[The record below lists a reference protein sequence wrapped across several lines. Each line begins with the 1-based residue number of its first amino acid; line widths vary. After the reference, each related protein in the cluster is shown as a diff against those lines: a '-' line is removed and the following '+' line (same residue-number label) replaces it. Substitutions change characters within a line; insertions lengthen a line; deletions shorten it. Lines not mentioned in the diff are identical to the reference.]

1 MPLDVW
7 RARTVVE
14 APEPRVMEEPGASVW
29 PEIMYW
35 DCAFGVMVWSFIVIT
50 AGPLGLVGAVGKA
63 NAEVV
68 RIWEPAAFVVASI
81 TAGRWTVEEMMAP
94 WALVEVIIVGRD
106 AETEAVERLVKRTV
120 LPCALVELMMTGW
133 TTAVLVEMVMLPFE
147 SVEVTG
153 IKTATGVVGRAA
165 AGDGEGLTTMLL
177 DAGAARLV
185 TIGSSSFADTRA
197 AGEGATG
204 RSSLA
209 DSRAIGAL

>member
-1 MPLDVW
+1 MPLDVC

-14 APEPRVMEEPGASVW
+14 APEPRVIEEPGASVW

-35 DCAFGVMVWSFIVIT
+35 DCAFGVMVWSLIVIT

-81 TAGRWTVEEMMAP
+81 TAGRWTVEESMVP
-94 WALVEVIIVGRD
+94 WALVEVITVGRD
-106 AETEAVERLVKRTV
+106 AETEAVEKLVERTV

-153 IKTATGVVGRAA
+153 MNTATGVVGSVA
-165 AGDGEGLTTMLL
+165 AGDGVGVMTMLL
-177 DAGAARLV
+177 DAGAAGLV
-185 TIGSSSFADTRA
+185 TIGTSSFADA
-197 AGEGATG
+197 SAIGGGAG

-209 DSRAIGAL
+209 DSRANGAL